1 MAGLL
6 GMIERNMHLC
16 ILSSNDRGGG
26 DSLPFLFSTIIITT
40 MIKLHYIKN
49 EDASIV
55 YDYDCYNNSFDKKN
69 AVDWILS
76 QGYELVGES

>member
-1 MAGLL
+1 MTG
-6 GMIERNMHLC
+6 G
-16 ILSSNDRGGG
+16 RGFTP
-26 DSLPFLFSTIIITT
+26 LPFFHHHHGSTIIITAAIIITT